1 LKQPLVIRD
10 EYQLTASSQVVAEPL
25 LLLHL
30 WEWAIAL
37 HGRVLVPLGWLQVIY
52 CDMLLLSVYYLGYY
66 FVLACC

>member
-1 LKQPLVIRD
+1 MFTNKKLQSPDIAPSGARQGMLVD
-10 EYQLTASSQVVAEPL
+10 
-25 LLLHL
+25 L